1 MMNQSLKD
9 TSINSMQDILKH
21 KMREKVISV
30 RNEDAYID
38 SLLRIT
44 AYKDHN
50 KLIREEFKHR
60 VQILDETYNRYT
72 FWADIVQISI
82 IILSS
87 ISSVVQAAN
96 CERFVSEDTVD
107 IFSLIITAYTGLVLA
122 LAKYKKI
129 EERKEATNNIRHQCA
144 DFLTEIQTRN
154 DKLNTWCY
162 DKMWAGGDLERLKA
176 DWKNEDNDLYQEL
189 VPLIEKKQKLTCEFE
204 KIIDTKTVK
213 KLLKTIREQNLKFKK
228 ESIEFTIKEDALDIE
243 TNNLEAK
250 RKTQQSTAFYK
261 AKIKNDI
268 TIPNRPNI
276 GLRGSMPIRPTIQVR
291 SGVGND
297 TNVIQVNNNEDP
309 QNNTYI
315 FRQRNN
321 LSEKSDKL

>member
-1 MMNQSLKD
+1 MISPSLKG
-9 TSINSMQDILKH
+9 TSINSMQNILKE
-21 KMREKVISV
+21 KMREKVLNV

-60 VQILDETYNRYT
+60 VQILDETYNKYT
-72 FWADIVQISI
+72 FWTDIVQISI

-87 ISSVVQAAN
+87 ISSFVQAAN

-107 IFSLIITAYTGLVLA
+107 VFSLVITAYTGLVLA

-144 DFLTEIQTRN
+144 DFLTEVQTRN
-154 DKLNTWCY
+154 DRLNTWCY
-162 DKMWAGGDLERLKA
+162 DKMWAGGDLERLKE
-176 DWKNEDNDLYQEL
+176 DWKTEDNNLYEEL

-204 KIIDTKTVK
+204 KIVDTKTVK

-228 ESIEFTIKEDALDIE
+228 ESIEFTIKEDALDMKSEDI
-243 TNNLEAK
+243 EAK
-250 RKTQQSTAFYK
+250 RKKQQNTAFYRQK
-261 AKIKNDI
+261 TKNDI

-276 GLRGSMPIRPTIQVR
+276 GLRGSMPIQPMIQLR
-291 SGVGND
+291 GGIENN
-297 TNVIQVNNNEDP
+297 TNVMPTRTTEDP
-309 QNNTYI
+309 QNNNYT
-315 FRQRNN
+315 FRAANN
-321 LSEKSDKL
+321 LSEKSD